1 VNLEAVPVRV
11 ERRLGPPPRWLTV
24 TMPFV
29 SVVLSLVLAAV
40 VLAVSG
46 NDPVAAYRGMV
57 RAAFTNSG
65 ALSSTLASATPLLL
79 TGLAAAFAFRMKAWN
94 IGGEGQLYIGAICA
108 AAVGFAV
115 GSHGLAAA
123 LPAMLLAAVVGGA
136 LWAAV
141 PGLLRAYLRTNEILT
156 SLMLNY
162 LAGLLLYYLIYDSSS
177 YWRDLSTPAGRVFP
191 QSKQLDPSAFWPTI
205 FGGWLAVPSGF
216 VVGVAL
222 AVALHV
228 TIRHTRFG
236 FQLRVI
242 SDSPAAGRYAG
253 MQTKRIF
260 VAVMLISG
268 ALAGLAGA
276 NEVGT
281 SHLLNATGLQQAQFG
296 YTGIVVAALVR
307 YNPLGVIAGAFCLGA
322 ITNAGFE
329 LQGATFPP
337 GLVGTI
343 EGIMLFCVLGGEA
356 LIRYRVTIGRTG
368 WTLPAQAEQPPEAIP
383 VTAGDSPSGGAK

>member
-1 VNLEAVPVRV
+1 
-11 ERRLGPPPRWLTV
+11 
-24 TMPFV
+24 M
-29 SVVLSLVLAAV
+29 
-40 VLAVSG
+40 
-46 NDPVAAYRGMV
+46 VAA
-57 RAAFTNSG
+57 A
-65 ALSSTLASATPLLL
+65 
-79 TGLAAAFAFRMKAWN
+79 GLA
-94 IGGEGQLYIGAICA
+94 
-108 AAVGFAV
+108 
-115 GSHGLAAA
+115 GLLWAA
-123 LPAMLLAAVVGGA
+123 LPGVLKAFTGTSEL
-136 LWAAV
+136 
-141 PGLLRAYLRTNEILT
+141 IT

-177 YWRDLSTPAGRVFP
+177 YWRDLSTPAGKVFP
-191 QSKQLDPSAFWPTI
+191 QSKQLDPSAFWPTVL
-205 FGGWLAVPSGF
+205 GRWLAVPSGF
-216 VVGVAL
+216 LIGVAL

-242 SDSPAAGRYAG
+242 SDSPSTGRYAG
-253 MQTKRIF
+253 MRTKRIF

-296 YTGIVVAALVR
+296 YTGIVIAALVR
-307 YNPLGVIAGAFCLGA
+307 YNPLGVILGAFCLGA

-356 LIRYRVTIGRTG
+356 LIRYRVTGRRTG
-368 WTLPAQAEQPPEAIP
+368 WSRPARMEPQAVP
-383 VTAGDSPSGGAK
+383 VAAGDSTSTGAQ